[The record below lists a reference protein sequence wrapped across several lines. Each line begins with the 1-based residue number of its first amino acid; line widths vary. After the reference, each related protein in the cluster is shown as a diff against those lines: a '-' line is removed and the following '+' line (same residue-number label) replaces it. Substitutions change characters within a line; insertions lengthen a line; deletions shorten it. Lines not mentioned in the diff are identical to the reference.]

1 MAQAQDWCLHC
12 GAGAPGALRRGTGLG
27 SVAAV
32 IAVCVVLVLGAAAA
46 AYAAL
51 TEHVPRTPAKVA
63 STLGASTTGAPVT
76 PGSAASSI
84 PPTSSTTGTSST
96 PAIPPVSSKP
106 PKIPLSTPTPK
117 SSGGSENEANNALFP
132 PESKKSSKTTTAPTK
147 TTGEATKGATE
158 TGSTEGT
165 ETKSGSGTEGPSPLL
180 LDTDAASTY
189 NPYNYPES
197 DFGDPSLAID
207 DDSTT
212 AWTAEVQPS
221 LAPRMA
227 EGLVID
233 LKSARRVARLELI
246 TSSPGLS
253 FEVYGARGSQPPASI
268 TDPAWVQLHGALAA
282 KKNTKVRLHES
293 TKSFRF
299 IVLWI
304 TKAPASSIGTPSQP
318 GAVSVDELK
327 LFPPAA

>member
-12 GAGAPGALRRGTGLG
+12 GAGAPGTLRRGTGLG

-51 TEHVPRTPAKVA
+51 TEHVPKTPAKVA
-63 STLGASTTGAPVT
+63 STLGAATTGAAVT

-84 PPTSSTTGTSST
+84 PPTSSTTGTSGT

-117 SSGGSENEANNALFP
+117 SSGGAENEANNALFP
-132 PESKKSSKTTTAPTK
+132 PENKKSSKTTTAPTK
-147 TTGEATKGATE
+147 TAGEATKGATE

-165 ETKSGSGTEGPSPLL
+165 ETNPGSGTEGPSPLL

-207 DDSTT
+207 GDSTT

-253 FEVYGARGSQPPASI
+253 FEVYGARGSQPPTSI